1 MSLSKNSSTRH
12 PSHLSAVA
20 VAVISINAALMSAN
34 SFAEDTTQLETL
46 IVTGEKIDKDI
57 KDTTTAVTIISGED
71 IEKGDVKTANEVAT
85 KTPNVTG
92 AGFGSLNIRGVSGN
106 GAATGGYALLT
117 GARSRV
123 STVIDG
129 TTQDWSGYNFT
140 PSGVWDSE
148 QVEVLRGPQST
159 TQGTSSMAGAVIIKT
174 NDPTF
179 EQESKIRV
187 GIDRYKNGNLN
198 TNAAAMNSGPINEDL
213 AYRVAVDGSKGEGW
227 MNYAQTTTE
236 LDDSPDVNDSKS
248 LNLRGKLL
256 WEPANNPKLS
266 SKFTVEHHKYEGEYL
281 NWANDFDTQ
290 TQTLLYRDSDGNSEN
305 TRLQDSEVNIIAADI
320 DYELSEALSNS
331 LHISYSEA
339 DIHFD
344 QYPNDTVVDIKKET
358 FTLENRVLFT
368 PTDSNLSGVIGV
380 FASSKDNN
388 IDVEDALFNIGTT
401 TTSALYGE
409 GTYTLNQ
416 KTKLV
421 TGLRIEHEK
430 VERNSGYDYDNSNI
444 EQNFSDTYTLPKIG
458 IIYAA
463 TEATTLNASV
473 RKGYSPGGVGFTW
486 DSNRDIYTY
495 DSEEVTTYEAGTK
508 TRLQNGSTL
517 NTSIFYNDYT
527 GYQAFIDA
535 TYIDNIESAH
545 TYGIEVE
552 ALTWATENLE
562 LRSSIGLLQSEVDS
576 YTSYEGNEL
585 PSAPEMNLSLG
596 FTQYVGDNW
605 SFGADATYVGKYY
618 SDLDNTEDYKAGD
631 YTILNANMDYE
642 IGNLLV
648 SGYIKNLTDE
658 DIVYVTNGSG
668 SRAAVGQTRTIGLSA
683 TYRM

>member
-1 MSLSKNSSTRH
+1 MSLSKNSSARF
-12 PSHLSAVA
+12 PSRLSTVA
-20 VAVISINAALMSAN
+20 VAVISINAACISAN
-34 SFAEDTTQLETL
+34 SFAESTTNLSTL
-46 IVTGEKIDKDI
+46 IVTGEKMDKDI
-57 KDTTTAVTIISGED
+57 KNTTTAITVVSGED
-71 IEKGDVKTANEVAT
+71 IANGDVKTANDVAA
-85 KTPNVTG
+85 KTPNVIS
-92 AGFGSLNIRGVSGN
+92 AGFGTVNVRGIDGN
-106 GAATGGYALLT
+106 GAAAGGYALLT

-123 STVIDG
+123 ATVVDG
-129 TTQDWSGYNFT
+129 TTQDWSGYNFA
-140 PSGVWDSE
+140 PSGIWDSE

-159 TQGTSSMAGAVIIKT
+159 TQGTSSMAGAVVIKT

-179 EQESKIRV
+179 EQESKVRI

-213 AYRVAVDGSKGEGW
+213 AYRVAIDGSKGEGW

-236 LDDSPDVNDSKS
+236 LDDSPDINDSES
-248 LNLRGKLL
+248 LNVRGKLL

-266 SKFTVEHHKYEGEYL
+266 SKLTVEHHKYEGEYL

-320 DYELSEALSNS
+320 DYELSEGLTNS
-331 LHISYSEA
+331 LHISYSET

-358 FTLENRVLFT
+358 FALENRVLFT
-368 PTDSNLSGVIGV
+368 PKDSNLSGVIGI

-388 IDVEDALFNIGTT
+388 IDVEDSLFNIGTT
-401 TTSALYGE
+401 TTSAIYGE
-409 GTYTLNQ
+409 GTYALNQ
-416 KTKLV
+416 KIKLI

-444 EQNFSDTYTLPKIG
+444 EQNFSDTYTLPKVG
-458 IIYAA
+458 ITYAIS
-463 TEATTLNASV
+463 EDTTLNASI

-495 DSEEVTTYEAGTK
+495 DSEEVTTYEAGSK
-508 TRLQNGSTL
+508 TRLQNGLTL

-527 GYQAFIDA
+527 GYQAFIDS
-535 TYIDNIESAH
+535 TYIDNVDSAH

-552 ALTWATENLE
+552 ALAWATENLE
-562 LRSSIGLLQSEVDS
+562 VRGSVGLLRSKVDN

-585 PSAPEMNLSLG
+585 PSAPKANLGLG
-596 FTQYVGDNW
+596 FTQYIGDNW
-605 SFGADATYVGKYY
+605 SFGADATYVGEYY
-618 SDLDNTEDYKAGD
+618 SDLDNTEGYKAGD
-631 YTILNANMDYE
+631 YTILDANMDYE
-642 IGNLLV
+642 IGNLLI

-668 SRAAVGQTRTIGLSA
+668 SRAAVGQSRTVGLSA
-683 TYRM
+683 TYKI

>member
-1 MSLSKNSSTRH
+1 MSLSKNSSARF
-12 PSHLSAVA
+12 PSRLSTVA
-20 VAVISINAALMSAN
+20 VAVISINAACISAN
-34 SFAEDTTQLETL
+34 TFAEDTTHLETL
-46 IVTGEKIDKDI
+46 IVTGEKFDKDI
-57 KDTTTAVTIISGED
+57 KDTTTAVTVINGED
-71 IEKGDVKTANEVAT
+71 IASGDVKTVNDVAA

-123 STVIDG
+123 ATVVDG

-159 TQGTSSMAGAVIIKT
+159 TQGTSSMAGAVVIKT

-179 EQESKIRV
+179 EPESKIRI

-198 TNAAAMNSGPINEDL
+198 TNAAAMNSDAISDDM
-213 AYRVAVDGSKGEGW
+213 AYRVAIDGSKGEGW
-227 MNYAQTTTE
+227 MNYDQATTE
-236 LDDSPDVNDSKS
+236 LDDGPDVNDSES
-248 LNLRGKLL
+248 LNIRGKLL
-256 WEPANNPKLS
+256 WKPTNNPKLS
-266 SKFTVEHHKYEGEYL
+266 SKLTVEHHTYEGEFL
-281 NWANDFDTQ
+281 NWANDINNQ
-290 TQTLLYRDSDGNSEN
+290 TQKLDSNNSEN
-305 TRLQDSEVNIIAADI
+305 IRLQDSEVNVFAADV
-320 DYELSEALSNS
+320 DYAISESITNS
-331 LHISYSEA
+331 LHVSYSEA

-344 QYPNDTVVDIKKET
+344 EYPGTTVVDIKKET
-358 FTLENRVLFT
+358 VSLENRIIFN
-368 PTDSNLSGVIGV
+368 PKDSSLSGVIGV
-380 FASSKDNN
+380 FASSKDND
-388 IDVEDALFNIGTT
+388 IDVEDSLFNIGTT

-409 GTYTLNQ
+409 GTYALNQ
-416 KTKLV
+416 KTHLI

-444 EQNFSDTYTLPKIG
+444 EQNFSDTYTLPKVG
-458 IIYAA
+458 ITYAIS
-463 TEATTLNASV
+463 EDTTLNASI

-495 DSEEVTTYEAGTK
+495 DSEEVTTYEAGSK
-508 TRLQNGSTL
+508 TRLQNGLTL
-517 NTSIFYNDYT
+517 NTSVFYNDYT
-527 GYQAFIDA
+527 GYQAFIDS
-535 TYIDNIESAH
+535 TYIDNVDSAH

-552 ALTWATENLE
+552 ALAWATENLE
-562 LRSSIGLLQSEVDS
+562 VRGSVGLLRSKVDN

-585 PSAPEMNLSLG
+585 PSAPKANLGLG
-596 FTQYVGDNW
+596 FTRYIGDNW
-605 SFGADATYVGKYY
+605 SFGADATYVGEYY

-631 YTILNANMDYE
+631 YTILDANMDYE
-642 IGNLLV
+642 IGNLLI

-683 TYRM
+683 TYKI